1 MINYNTKRGGNKMA
15 ELLVVRSKIKEAVKA
30 NVAGDVAE
38 ALSKKVEGIL
48 KDAEARCSSNGRKTI
63 KSYDL

>member
-1 MINYNTKRGGNKMA
+1 MS
-15 ELLVVRSKIKEAVKA
+15 ELLVVRSKIKECTKF

-38 ALSKKVEGIL
+38 ALSNRVKEIIKA
-48 KDAEARCSSNGRKTI
+48 AEKRTDGNGRKTI